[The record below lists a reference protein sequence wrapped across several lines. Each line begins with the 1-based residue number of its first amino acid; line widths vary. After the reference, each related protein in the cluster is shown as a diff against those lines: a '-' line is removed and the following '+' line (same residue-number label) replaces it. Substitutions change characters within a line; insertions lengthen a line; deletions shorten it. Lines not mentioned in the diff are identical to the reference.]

1 MVITQEELQ
10 SIIDLMRYDPVL
22 RRQFQL
28 ALEMDPLLALPAR
41 QEQFDEKLAQIKEVI
56 ADLALAQRQAEARLA
71 GVEERLTRLEQIVEQ
86 LVISQRM
93 LHDEVQKV
101 VRWQIGEDGR
111 RKGEQYERSVELRAA
126 RLLGGGAGGGL
137 QRDIVYDQVNLLTAR
152 LPELLELPDEADPM
166 LADVIWWKDERYAVV
181 EVSLR
186 VDRLD
191 VIRAGQRAETLRRAG
206 VDAIGVVIGEDWVAD
221 DTRDLAQEK
230 RVAWKVGGDL
240 SESLLAFRSAGG
252 KNGD

>member
-41 QEQFDEKLAQIKEVI
+41 QDQFDEKLTQIKEVV
-56 ADLALAQRQAEARLA
+56 ADLALAQRQAEARLEGVEERLA
-71 GVEERLTRLEQIVEQ
+71 RVEARLEGVEERLTRLEQIVEQ
-86 LVISQRM
+86 LVISQRL

-126 RLLGGGAGGGL
+126 RLLGGGAGGGF
-137 QRDIVYDQVNLLTAR
+137 QRDLVYDPA
-152 LPELLELPDEADPM
+152 
-166 LADVIWWKDERYAVV
+166 
-181 EVSLR
+181 
-186 VDRLD
+186 
-191 VIRAGQRAETLRRAG
+191 
-206 VDAIGVVIGEDWVAD
+206 
-221 DTRDLAQEK
+221 
-230 RVAWKVGGDL
+230 
-240 SESLLAFRSAGG
+240 
-252 KNGD
+252 